1 MKVKVRTPLRPTE
14 DPEKVKEAIK
24 TIFPDAKVEIFKG
37 EVKAE
42 GRSLDK
48 VKELLERQRIRD
60 SAREILKRGV
70 NGDHILF
77 RLNKQVATTGRVN
90 FSISEGP
97 LGDLEV
103 DVELEGESP
112 EKVIDFVAPST
123 LPPGVKPKDVTRD
136 EDQYL

>member
-24 TIFPDAKVEIFKG
+24 AIFPDAEVRVLEGEI
-37 EVKAE
+37 KAE
-42 GRSLDK
+42 GRSLEK

-60 SAREILKRGV
+60 SAREILKGGV
-70 NGDHILF
+70 QGDHITF

-90 FSISEGP
+90 FAISEGP

-112 EKVIDFVAPST
+112 DEVIDFVAPST
-123 LPPGVKPKDVTRD
+123 LPPGVKPKDVTKD